1 MDFSSYRPAP
11 EVLKRLEQVTFTA
24 VVGLTAVGKTT
35 LIREASTREPSLHM
49 VINNTSR
56 DARPDEREG
65 FDFRFETRAYMEE
78 RIARHEYVQVAPN
91 LFGDLYATAAED
103 YPTDGVCVLPV
114 LADAMPAFRAL
125 PFKSVRSVYI
135 LPPDWE
141 TWQQRLIQHQFNAD
155 KLMQRLAEGKR
166 SLQYA
171 LDDVDTQFVINDDLP
186 TAIEDFITL
195 AFGRPIN
202 ERLQA
207 DQEKAPELVRN
218 LLKQVEQATIDPAI
232 VLDQQ

>member
-1 MDFSSYRPAP
+1 MDFSTYRPAP

-35 LIREASTREPSLHM
+35 LIRQASMREPSLHM
-49 VINNTSR
+49 VVNNTSR
-56 DARPDEREG
+56 DPRPDEREG
-65 FDFRFETRAYMEE
+65 IDFRFETRAYMEE
-78 RIARHEYVQVAPN
+78 RIAHHEFVQVAPN

-103 YPTDGVCVLPV
+103 YPSDGVCVLPV

-141 TWQQRLIQHQFNAD
+141 AWQERLKQHQFNTD

-171 LDDVDTQFVINDDLP
+171 LDDIDTQFVINGDLS
-186 TAIEDFITL
+186 TAVDDFITL
-195 AFGRPIN
+195 AFGRPMD

-207 DQEKAPELVRN
+207 DQEKAKELVRN
-218 LLKQVEQATIDPAI
+218 LLEQVERATTDPA
-232 VLDQQ
+232 VASSPQ